1 VRIRQ
6 QRLAARIT
14 ALCDIRHC
22 NPTQSVYAVDVSLQP
37 SKIKHGGRMAKAK
50 QTESLNGWQ
59 EIAKFLGQPSS
70 VAQRWAKSG
79 MPVTREGRHVQA
91 SPDELNRWLV
101 DESAGEPVQ
110 IATETAD
117 LTSELRRG
125 LSFVRK
131 HTPARH
137 KKRAA

>member
-1 VRIRQ
+1 
-6 QRLAARIT
+6 
-14 ALCDIRHC
+14 
-22 NPTQSVYAVDVSLQP
+22 
-37 SKIKHGGRMAKAK
+37 
-50 QTESLNGWQ
+50 
-59 EIAKFLGQPSS
+59 
-70 VAQRWAKSG
+70 
-79 MPVTREGRHVQA
+79 VQA

-117 LTSELRRG
+117 LTSELKRG

-131 HTPARH
+131 HTPARK

>member
-1 VRIRQ
+1 MPRQ
-6 QRLAARIT
+6 KKE
-14 ALCDIRHC
+14 
-22 NPTQSVYAVDVSLQP
+22 SVSL
-37 SKIKHGGRMAKAK
+37 K
-50 QTESLNGWQ
+50 GWH
-59 EIAKFLGQPSS
+59 EIADFLGQPLS

-79 MPVTREGRHVQA
+79 MPVIQDGRHVQA

-101 DESAGEPVQ
+101 NESAGEPVQ

-117 LTSELRRG
+117 LTPQLKHG

-131 HTPARH
+131 HTPARK